1 MTREKATTLEH
12 EGVTMSFTADARR
25 TTMRMSTTTTTTTTT
40 TTMSGVGCASSRA
53 TRTRT
58 RRHARAHASST
69 VNDHGDGDANL
80 SVTPATETLTV
91 DDLRRQSRAVVGD
104 ISAQSAKAPRAVV
117 RRTAVIGVDA
127 APPAVLTRRDID
139 YGGRLGAA
147 VAGLGLAYAGL
158 KVKEILDTPSR
169 TYIPG
174 ENTVGAE
181 YDAWT
186 EEEIL
191 EYYWGEHIHLGY
203 YSDADLAKGA
213 GTLLGHKVKDF
224 IEAKEDFVDEMYKWS
239 GVEANNGGAK
249 PLNILD
255 VGCGI
260 GGATR
265 RLASKC
271 VGGDSRVTG
280 ITLSQ
285 KQADR
290 ATALAEAQ
298 GIPNAEFRVM
308 DALNMTFPDN
318 SFDMVWACE
327 SGEHMP
333 DKKKYVEE
341 MVRVLKPGGTL
352 VIATWCQ
359 RHAPPELT
367 AEEKGKL
374 QFLYDEWAH
383 PYFISIKDYCALA
396 EGTGAM
402 TKIDMDDWTK
412 QTIVSWRH
420 SIWAGVYDPLPVFTR
435 PKIYYKTLRDIIC
448 LERMQRAFA
457 VGLMQY
463 GMIKGVKKAE

>member
-1 MTREKATTLEH
+1 MTTSVTKTSVTKTTTHTAT
-12 EGVTMSFTADARR
+12 SRRPRARR
-25 TTMRMSTTTTTTTTT
+25 TVVLRAATDVD
-40 TTMSGVGCASSRA
+40 GV
-53 TRTRT
+53 
-58 RRHARAHASST
+58 
-69 VNDHGDGDANL
+69 ANL
-80 SVTPATETLTV
+80 SDHSTLTV
-91 DDLRRQSRAVVGD
+91 DELRRVPRSRAPVVGD
-104 ISAQSAKAPRAVV
+104 VSDSQVPRAPRAVA

-127 APPAVLTRRDID
+127 GAPAAALTRRDID

-147 VAGLGLAYAGL
+147 LTGLGLAYAGL
-158 KVKEILDTPSR
+158 KVKSILDTPSR

-239 GVEANNGGAK
+239 GVETNNGGAK
-249 PLNILD
+249 PMNILD

-271 VGGDSRVTG
+271 VGGESRVTG

-290 ATALAEAQ
+290 ATALAKAQ
-298 GIPNAEFRVM
+298 GVSNAEFKVM

-333 DKKKYVEE
+333 DKKRYVEE

-367 AEEKGKL
+367 AEEKSKL

-396 EGTGAM
+396 EDTGAM
-402 TKIDMDDWTK
+402 TNIDMDDWTK

-420 SIWAGVYDPLPVFTR
+420 SIWAGVYDPLPVFSR

-463 GMIKGVKKAE
+463 GMIKGVKK

>member
-1 MTREKATTLEH
+1 
-12 EGVTMSFTADARR
+12 V
-25 TTMRMSTTTTTTTTT
+25 
-40 TTMSGVGCASSRA
+40 
-53 TRTRT
+53 
-58 RRHARAHASST
+58 RAHPTMVEGDPIPRTSSVRSLESLKPPPLVAQVALKSSAILKT
-69 VNDHGDGDANL
+69 QTG
-80 SVTPATETLTV
+80 
-91 DDLRRQSRAVVGD
+91 AVGLD
-104 ISAQSAKAPRAVV
+104 
-117 RRTAVIGVDA
+117 
-127 APPAVLTRRDID
+127 APPPPPLVINYAMTLPSA
-139 YGGRLGAA
+139 L
-147 VAGLGLAYAGL
+147 AGLGLAWSV
-158 KVKEILDTPSR
+158 VKAKEVLDTPSR

-203 YSDADLAKGA
+203 YGDEDLKKGA
-213 GTLLGHKVKDF
+213 GTLLGHGVKDF

-249 PLNILD
+249 PMKILD

-271 VGGDSRVTG
+271 VGGDSHVTG

-285 KQADR
+285 KQANR
-290 ATALAEAQ
+290 ATSLAKAQ
-298 GIPNAEFRVM
+298 GVPNAEFKVM
-308 DALNMTFPDN
+308 DALNMTFPDD

-333 DKKKYVEE
+333 DKKRYVEE

-359 RHAPPELT
+359 RHTPPALT
-367 AEEKGKL
+367 KEEKSKL

-383 PYFISIKDYCALA
+383 PYFISIKDYCSLA
-396 EGTGAM
+396 EDTGAM
-402 TKIDMDDWTK
+402 AKVEMDDWTK

-420 SIWAGVYDPLPVFTR
+420 SIWAGVYDPLPVFKR

-463 GMIKGVKKAE
+463 GMIKGVKK